1 MNVVPGLRLF
11 VGGDNLRI
19 RGEFGRTHA
28 MIPDRKQVLSI
39 MADLLID
46 WLAQNRLIV
55 SNGAIYDPV

>member
-1 MNVVPGLRLF
+1 
-11 VGGDNLRI
+11 
-19 RGEFGRTHA
+19 